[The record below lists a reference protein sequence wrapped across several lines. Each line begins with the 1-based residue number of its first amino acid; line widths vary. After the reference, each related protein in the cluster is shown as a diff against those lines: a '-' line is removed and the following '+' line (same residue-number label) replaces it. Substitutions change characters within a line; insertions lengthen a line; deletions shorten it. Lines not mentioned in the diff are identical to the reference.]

1 MRRRWVKA
9 EGSPSSRHTP
19 FRGSHRPRSA
29 RARLGGAAGLL
40 LLAAMAWGQPA
51 PAPIPDPPGLAVSD
65 RVRRDAERP
74 MYWIRKLGEHT
85 AAQDRPPPEK
95 AAERPTPPRPVA
107 PVAIER
113 LPRPAPA
120 SSPPEPARAVSSA
133 APAVAAAASAPHHAP
148 ASASMSDTATAA
160 AAPRLTPPNAPP
172 SQAAPVAAAPSA
184 PRVADTVT
192 LRPGEI
198 LALPDALMRRL
209 RRGAVE
215 VRVEIGPDGQVLDA
229 VIVQSSHP
237 RLEQPALEATRAA
250 HFQPVARPTS
260 AVIQF
265 DFDLD
270 S

>member
-9 EGSPSSRHTP
+9 GAPPSSRRTP

-29 RARLGGAAGLL
+29 RALLGGAAGLL
-40 LLAAMAWGQPA
+40 LAAWAWGQSA

-74 MYWIRKLGEHT
+74 MYWIRKLGEHS
-85 AAQDRPPPEK
+85 AAQDRPPPDK
-95 AAERPTPPRPVA
+95 AAERPAPPRPVA
-107 PVAIER
+107 PVAVER
-113 LPRPAPA
+113 PTRAAPVPSA
-120 SSPPEPARAVSSA
+120 APEPARAASSA
-133 APAVAAAASAPHHAP
+133 LQAVAAAASASLP
-148 ASASMSDTATAA
+148 ASATAAPSGTATATAIDPPPRLAPAEAPSSQA
-160 AAPRLTPPNAPP
+160 AAPP
-172 SQAAPVAAAPSA
+172 A
-184 PRVADTVT
+184 PRVAEAVT